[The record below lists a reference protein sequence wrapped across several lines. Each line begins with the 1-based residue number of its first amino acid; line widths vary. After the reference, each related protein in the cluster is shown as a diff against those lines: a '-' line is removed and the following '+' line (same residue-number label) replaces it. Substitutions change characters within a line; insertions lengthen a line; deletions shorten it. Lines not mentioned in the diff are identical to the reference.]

1 MLKCLAPVS
10 GCVLNQRYCVL
21 RYNVLSMFKLNSRQQ
36 EAVKYIEAP
45 LLVLA
50 GAGSGKTRVITRK
63 IIYLIQDCQIPA
75 ARIAAVTF
83 TNKAAK
89 EMKSRV
95 SRSLDKSKT
104 AKLNVSTFHTLGLK
118 IVRSER
124 EKLGF
129 RRPVSIYDAQDSQS
143 LLKQLAPQSL
153 NKLYNIDEL
162 QQKISNW
169 KNQRLSPQDV
179 ISVESAL
186 PKIEAIAALYSEY
199 NRHLKA
205 YSAVDFDDLI
215 CLPVQLLSTDAE
227 VREKWQNRIRYL
239 LVDEY
244 QDTNSV
250 QYELVKL
257 LVGPRAALTVVG
269 DDDQSVYA
277 WRGAKPENLAQLKLD
292 FPNLH
297 VIKLE
302 QNYRSMGNILKAANS
317 VISNNDHI
325 FEKQLWS
332 ELGIGEPLKVLEA
345 KDDENEAERVV
356 SHLLHHKFQNR
367 TDFSDYAILYRG
379 NHQSRIFERTLR
391 DQQIPYRLTGGTS
404 FFSYTEVKDILA
416 YLRLL
421 ANDDDDQAFI
431 RVVNTPRREIGPST
445 LEKLANYANE
455 RQVSLCTAGYEM
467 GLAQV
472 LPERQLKRVRDFVEW
487 LAHMSD
493 RMQRGDLVAAV
504 RDLVDDIV
512 YKAWLEDICSDL
524 VTAER
529 KMENV
534 YELIDWIEH
543 LVNVSLK
550 EPTLSNLVQHLTLQ
564 DMLDKEEE
572 ERSRGCVQLMTL
584 HSAKGLE
591 FPHVY
596 LVGMEENLLPHHAC
610 LDDRSLAEERRL
622 AYVGITRAEKSLVF
636 SYAAK
641 RKRYGEEIVC
651 EPSRF
656 LTEIPEDILQWD
668 KPEEKPPEQRQ
679 QTGKAHLQNLRGLLG
694 EV

>member
-1 MLKCLAPVS
+1 
-10 GCVLNQRYCVL
+10 
-21 RYNVLSMFKLNSRQQ
+21 MFKLNSRQR
-36 EAVKYIEAP
+36 EAVKHIEGP

-50 GAGSGKTRVITRK
+50 GAGSGKTRVITQK
-63 IIYLIQDCQIPA
+63 IIYLIKECGIPA
-75 ARIAAVTF
+75 SKIAAVTF

-89 EMKSRV
+89 EMKTRV
-95 SRSLDKSKT
+95 SKALDKAKT
-104 AKLNVSTFHTLGLK
+104 SKLNVSTFHTLGLK
-118 IVRSER
+118 IVRSEKQ
-124 EKLGF
+124 KLGF
-129 RRPVSIYDAQDSQS
+129 KRQVSIYDAQDSQS

-153 NKLYNIDEL
+153 TKLYNTDEL
-162 QQKISNW
+162 QQRISNW
-169 KNQRLSPQDV
+169 KNQLISPEAAVQLNSDV
-179 ISVESAL
+179 L
-186 PKIEAIAALYSEY
+186 KIEDIAKLYSEY

-205 YSAVDFDDLI
+205 FSAVDFDDLI
-215 CLPVQLLSTDAE
+215 CLPVQLLASDAE
-227 VREKWQNRIRYL
+227 AREKWHNRIHYL

-244 QDTNSV
+244 QDTNAV
-250 QYELVKL
+250 QYEMVKL
-257 LVGPRAALTVVG
+257 LVGPRGAFTVVG

-277 WRGAKPENLAQLKLD
+277 WRGAKPENLAQLKVD
-292 FPNLH
+292 YGNLH

-325 FEKQLWS
+325 FEKKLWS
-332 ELGIGEPLKVLEA
+332 ELGIGESLKVLEA

-367 TDFSDYAILYRG
+367 TDFADYAILYRG

-391 DQQIPYRLTGGTS
+391 EQQIPYRLTGGTS

-445 LEKLANYANE
+445 LEKLANYASE

-472 LPERQLKRVRDFVEW
+472 LQERQLKRVRGFVEW
-487 LAHMSD
+487 LAYMSD

-504 RDLVDDIV
+504 RDLVDDIH
-512 YKAWLEDICSDL
+512 YKVWLEDICSDL

-543 LVNVSLK
+543 IVNVSLK
-550 EPTLSNLVQHLTLQ
+550 EPGLLELVQHLTLQ

-596 LVGMEENLLPHHAC
+596 LIGMEENLLPHHAC
-610 LDDRSLAEERRL
+610 LEDRNLEEERRL
-622 AYVGITRAEKSLVF
+622 AYVGITRAEKSIVF

-656 LTEIPEDILQWD
+656 LNEIPEDILQWD
-668 KPEEKPPEQRQ
+668 KREEKPPEERQ
-679 QTGKAHLQNLRGLLG
+679 QIGQAHLQNLRGLLG
-694 EV
+694 EVN

>member
-1 MLKCLAPVS
+1 
-10 GCVLNQRYCVL
+10 
-21 RYNVLSMFKLNSRQQ
+21 MFKLNARQR
-36 EAVKYIEAP
+36 EAVKYIDAP

-50 GAGSGKTRVITRK
+50 GAGSGKTRVITQK

-75 ARIAAVTF
+75 SRITAVTF

-95 SRSLDKSKT
+95 SRSLGKSLNKSKT

-124 EKLGF
+124 EKLGY
-129 RRPVSIYDAQDSQS
+129 RRQVSIYDAQDSQS

-153 NKLYNIDEL
+153 LKLYNIDEL
-162 QQKISNW
+162 QQKISGW
-169 KNQRLSPQDV
+169 KNHQLSPQDA
-179 ISVESAL
+179 IGVESEL
-186 PKIEAIAALYSEY
+186 LKIDAIAALYAEY

-215 CLPVQLLSTDAE
+215 CLPVQLLSTDTE

-244 QDTNSV
+244 QDTNTV

-257 LVGPRAALTVVG
+257 LVGPRGALTVVG

-277 WRGAKPENLAQLKLD
+277 WRGAKPENLAQLKVD

-332 ELGIGEPLKVLEA
+332 ELGTGEPLKVLEA

-367 TDFSDYAILYRG
+367 TDFGDYAILYRG

-391 DQQIPYRLTGGTS
+391 EQQIPYRLTGGTS

-455 RQVSLCTAGYEM
+455 RHVSLCTAGYEM

-472 LPERQLKRVRDFVEW
+472 LPERQLNRVRNFVEW

-524 VTAER
+524 ATAER

-550 EPTLSNLVQHLTLQ
+550 EPTLTNLVQHLTLQ

-572 ERSRGCVQLMTL
+572 ERSRGCVQLLTL

-591 FPHVY
+591 FPHIY

-610 LDDRSLAEERRL
+610 LDDRNLEEERRL

-641 RKRYGEEIVC
+641 RKRYGEEIIC

-656 LTEIPEDILQWD
+656 LSEIPADILQWD
-668 KPEEKPPEQRQ
+668 KREDKPPEERQ
-679 QTGKAHLQNLRGLLG
+679 QIGQAHLQNLRGLLG
-694 EV
+694 EVS